1 MSVEYTRENIV
12 KSLRACAEG
21 CNCTVCVYYDDKYK
35 MEENGIDCEEELMRA
50 AAAMLEEIGKG
61 ELPRK
66 PVTVEKE
73 SLITRYYRAQGRA
86 EVFYKA
92 VGFTPCPPLD
102 FAPSTDEEYEAE
114 IAYFEAV
121 SDAAIVVLEMRS
133 KEGE

>member
-1 MSVEYTRENIV
+1 MSVEYTRENVI
-12 KSLRACAEG
+12 KSLRACPSPLESSCTRCLYRDFEEG
-21 CNCTVCVYYDDKYK
+21 CRDQ
-35 MEENGIDCEEELMRA
+35 LMLT

-92 VGFTPCPPLD
+92 VGFTPCPPHD

-133 KEGE
+133 KEK